1 MRKTKTDVIV
11 IGAGQAGLAI
21 SYYLT
26 KAKIEH
32 IILERGSIA
41 NAWKNERWDSLCLV
55 TPNWTITLPDALDSP
70 VDPDAFMKKDD
81 FVRLLENWAKSFH
94 APVMEGVCVSDL
106 SRTGNE
112 FKIVTD
118 SRVFFANQV
127 VIATATYQRPKIPQ
141 MLSNLDPRWELKTAI
156 DYKNPDSLREGA
168 VLVVGSGQSGCQ
180 IAEELNNAGRST
192 FRGDIAVL
200 IVLNGS

>member
-41 NAWKNERWDSLCLV
+41 NAWKNERWDSFCLV

-81 FVRLLENWAKSFH
+81 FVRLLENWAKSFR
-94 APVMEGVCVSDL
+94 APVMEGVCVNDL

-118 SRVFFANQV
+118 
-127 VIATATYQRPKIPQ
+127 
-141 MLSNLDPRWELKTAI
+141 
-156 DYKNPDSLREGA
+156 
-168 VLVVGSGQSGCQ
+168 
-180 IAEELNNAGRST
+180 
-192 FRGDIAVL
+192 
-200 IVLNGS
+200 